1 MKLLRRYTYN
11 ALVRRAHAYLVLRR
25 RRGTWERHLPTRIFD
40 PQLWL
45 WERRSIARGVGW
57 GSALAIT
64 PIPLQSLSAAFMCLW
79 VRGNVPMA
87 MLSCWISFP
96 GYQIVA
102 WPLQWALGAFLLSCV
117 GVSGSGMTLGH
128 LSEIVQQWHLGWEG
142 MLAGVV
148 GLSFPLFVFEFL
160 LGCLVSALVLGFLS
174 YYTVIFL
181 PRRFF

>member
-25 RRGTWERHLPTRIFD
+25 RRGKWERHLPARIFD

-64 PIPLQSLSAAFMCLW
+64 PIPLQSLSAIFMCLW

-102 WPLQWALGAFLLSCV
+102 WPLQWALGAFILTSF
-117 GVSGSGMTLGH
+117 GMDGSGMTLGH
-128 LSEIVQQWHLGWEG
+128 ISEIVQMWYLGWEG
-142 MLAGVV
+142 MLARVEGV
-148 GLSFPLFVFEFL
+148 SFSVFFVEFL
-160 LGCLVSALVLGFLS
+160 LGCAVSALSLGFLS
-174 YYTVIFL
+174 YFIVLLL
-181 PRRFF
+181 PKRCF